1 MKKEKLRQLFL
12 FYIVLLGALQ
22 SVYAQKSFKTIPLPD
37 AIKGVNEEFS
47 GMALSAQRLYLLPQ
61 YGSHKET
68 KLDSAFNI
76 YSIHADS
83 IGRIIDA
90 KDTALTRFSTIKVK
104 NLEKLPD
111 SVKAYYEGFE
121 AMVIV
126 NNQVFLSIET
136 DDKYD
141 YCFILKG
148 ILDLQKKEIRIDPA
162 HFCSLKRYPFIKN
175 AGFESLAYLSGENK
189 LIAMYEFNALPEG
202 GNGFLIDT
210 AFKETPKKIAI
221 PFLPFRIT
229 DIQINAKGKIY
240 GINYYWNGDYEAYL
254 DNNILRHQEEHLKYL
269 VPDLKASLNQNPDYL
284 KEKTAGYARIVSL
297 ENLKDNQW
305 KQVVSF
311 DPWKNNWEGLSL
323 FRNGALI
330 ISDANRSKKQVTTLA
345 YIEF

>member
-111 SVKAYYEGFE
+111 SVKAYYE
-121 AMVIV
+121 
-126 NNQVFLSIET
+126 
-136 DDKYD
+136 
-141 YCFILKG
+141 
-148 ILDLQKKEIRIDPA
+148 DPA